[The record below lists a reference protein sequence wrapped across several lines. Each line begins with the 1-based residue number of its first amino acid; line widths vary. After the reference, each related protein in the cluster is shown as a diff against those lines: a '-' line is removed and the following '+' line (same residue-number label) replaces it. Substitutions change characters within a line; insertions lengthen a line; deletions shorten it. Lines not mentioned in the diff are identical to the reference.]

1 VPASVNLL
9 TEARLGRKIDAG
21 WYGIEATLTFT
32 AKKNCLRRSILNKE
46 GIRMIFNKSVIIRN
60 KFMNGDKIFLD
71 IRNMQDIVENK
82 RLRRARNLRLTNV
95 SNMQTCT
102 IGNLDVVFAGVPLM
116 ESKVI
121 EIAG

>member
-1 VPASVNLL
+1 VSTSVNVL
-9 TEARLGRKIDAG
+9 TEARLGRKINAG

-32 AKKNCLRRSILNKE
+32 AKNCLRRSILNKE

-102 IGNLDVVFAGVPLM
+102 IGNLDVVFAGVALM